1 MVTDMPRGFD
11 NSIINQV
18 QQASDI
24 VDVISEHVNL
34 VSKGREMVGLC
45 PFHEDH
51 KPSMYVNNV
60 KQIFKCFACG
70 AGGDVFKFVQMR
82 ENLTFPQAIE
92 RLAQRAGIEIKKT
105 SHHSSASNVNQIN
118 PNVLAKVNAWAA
130 KYFQANLY
138 DDKKGKLAR
147 DYIAERKITQES
159 IKTWRIGLAVGTHDD
174 LIQAAKIKG
183 ISEKLLSS
191 AGLIVNR
198 KGGGFCDKFADRLM
212 FAITDITGRVIGF
225 GGRTL
230 VGADAKYINSPTT
243 ILFDKS
249 NSIYGLEQARHKIVS
264 SQTAIVVEGYTDCI
278 MPHQF
283 GCTNVVATLGTSFT
297 PGHARILRRYAKKIV
312 LIFDSDIAGTKASN
326 RAIDVCLSQ
335 HIDIK
340 IASVPEGKDPC
351 DFVLNAGKEKFEDLA
366 DNAIDVLQFKWDK
379 LAKSFDDA
387 NTFVD
392 NKAAIEE
399 FLQTIATAMQN
410 GRLTAI
416 DKGLIVNRLSKI
428 IGLESDEINRDLNN
442 RLARIVRNASYQNA
456 AQNKNPKFKIPD
468 SGDGAYAIAQRE
480 ILEVLLNEPEL
491 FDTIEKEITVDVF
504 DTPILKQLAEILFKI
519 LRKEQKVSPLRA
531 ILTETESVEFSAY
544 VVELAEAGEVKGN
557 FKNRLTGAV
566 NAIQRYKAQIRKTDI
581 KEMDD
586 QKQFLRRICE
596 NTGKENPHSLGMV

>member
-198 KGGGFCDKFADRLM
+198 KGGGFCDKFVARLM
-212 FAITDITGRVIGF
+212 FPITDITGRIIGF

>member
-1 MVTDMPRGFD
+1 MPRGFD

-198 KGGGFCDKFADRLM
+198 KGGGFCDKFVARLM
-212 FAITDITGRVIGF
+212 FPITDITGRIIGF

>member
-1 MVTDMPRGFD
+1 MVTDMPGGFD
-11 NSIINQV
+11 NNIINQV

-51 KPSMYVNNV
+51 KPSMCVNNV

-92 RLAQRAGIEIKKT
+92 RLAQRAGIELEKT

-130 KYFQANLY
+130 RYFQANLY
-138 DDKKGKLAR
+138 DDKKGKSVR
-147 DYIAERKITQES
+147 DYIAERKITQDS
-159 IKTWRIGLAVGTHDD
+159 IKTWRMGLAVGAQND
-174 LIQAAKIKG
+174 LMQAAKVKG

-198 KGGGFCDKFADRLM
+198 KGGGFCDKFVDRLM
-212 FAITDITGRVIGF
+212 FAITDITGRIIGF

-243 ILFDKS
+243 ALFDKS
-249 NSIYGLEQARHKIVS
+249 NSVYGLEQARHKIVS

-312 LIFDSDIAGTKASN
+312 LIFDSDIAGIKASN

-351 DFVLNAGKEKFEDLA
+351 DFVLNAGKEKFEELA
-366 DNAIDVLQFKWDK
+366 DKAIDVLQFKWDK
-379 LAKSFDDA
+379 LTESFDDA

-399 FLQTIATAMQN
+399 FLQTIATAMQT
-410 GRLTAI
+410 GKLTAI

-442 RLARIVRNASYQNA
+442 RLTRIVRNASYQNA
-456 AQNKNPKFKIPD
+456 ASNKNPKFKIPD
-468 SGDGAYAIAQRE
+468 SGDGAYAVAQRE
-480 ILEVLLNEPEL
+480 ILEVLLNEPKL
-491 FDTIEKEITVDVF
+491 FETVEQEITLDIF
-504 DTPILKQLAEILFKI
+504 DTPILKQLAGILFEI
-519 LRKEQKVSPLRA
+519 LRKGQEASPLRA
-531 ILTETESVEFSAY
+531 ILTETESVELGAY

-566 NAIQRYKAQIRKTDI
+566 KAIQRYKTQIRKTDI